1 MRTGTILHHFRI
13 VSGIRSNL
21 FFDMRHLLPVT
32 TATSKLNTMR
42 NPASRIS
49 VLFPV
54 VLLFAAF
61 TILTHLTACE
71 RAELDAPDRVLT
83 TDLLIYGGGT
93 SGVTA
98 AIQAA
103 RDGVD
108 VVVVESSPW
117 LGGMLTTSGVSATD
131 GNHRLPSGIWGEF
144 REMLYDY
151 YGGPEAVETGWVSN
165 THFEPHIGNRF
176 FNEMMDELPN
186 ITRIHGYYIDEMVMD
201 GQTVRGATFYDME
214 GNTLL
219 LQAKISIDASEY
231 GDLMARSG
239 TDYFLGLD
247 PRDRTGE
254 EIAPT
259 HGNEM
264 IQDLTYTAILKD
276 YGPDA
281 DMTIPRPPNYQ
292 PSIFIGACKE
302 LSADPDTFEGVDC
315 DRMLEYAKL
324 PNDKYLINW
333 PIFGNDYYLNVI
345 EMDHHERKILYE
357 EAKNRTRQF
366 IYFIQTEG
374 GFHNL
379 GLADDEY
386 STEDLFPYRPYHRE
400 TRRLDGLTMLTMN
413 ELVDPYAVQNDLYM
427 TAIGVGD
434 YPLDHHR
441 ELNPSPPAE
450 LLEDGDREP
459 YEFETHFDAFPPIPS
474 FSIPFGSL
482 IPKKTDGLMVA
493 EKSISVSSI
502 ANGSSRLQPA
512 VMTIGQAAGAAAAM
526 AIRQGVQ
533 PRELSVRQ
541 LQQHLLDNDCWALPF
556 IDTTPDDWHFQPL
569 QRVGLSGVLK
579 GHGVPYL
586 WANQTWIYPDSA
598 MTRMQVSEAL
608 VRSTTDLAVD
618 HAAWDGEGLAT
629 RGDVVLFVWEMI
641 GSPQPED
648 GTAGDNGTPGSDG
661 ASAFEDVDAG
671 GALAQAVAY
680 AAAAGWTDHW
690 TDGAHFEPN
699 APVTRKAFAQIVDQ
713 ALNPFESISVSIVPE
728 RYQR

>member
-1 MRTGTILHHFRI
+1 M
-13 VSGIRSNL
+13 
-21 FFDMRHLLPVT
+21 
-32 TATSKLNTMR
+32 NTMR
-42 NPASRIS
+42 ILPSRIS
-49 VLFPV
+49 VLLLAFFALP
-54 VLLFAAF
+54 LLFS
-61 TILTHLTACE
+61 CE
-71 RAELDAPDRVLT
+71 RSDPHSPDRIIT
-83 TDLLIYGGGT
+83 TDMLIYGGGT
-93 SGVTA
+93 SGATA

-108 VVVVESSPW
+108 VVVVESTPW

-151 YGGPEAVETGWVSN
+151 YGGPDAVETGWVSN

-186 ITRIHGYYIDEMVMD
+186 ITRIHGYYIDDAVME
-201 GQTVRGATFYDME
+201 GTTVRGATFRDKKD
-214 GNTLL
+214 NTLL
-219 LQAKISIDASEY
+219 VQATLSIDASEY

-254 EIAPT
+254 DIAPT
-259 HGNEM
+259 HGNDI

-292 PSIFIGACKE
+292 PSIFQGACKE
-302 LSADPDTFEGVDC
+302 LSADPDAFEGVDC
-315 DRMLEYAKL
+315 DRMLEYARL

-333 PIFGNDYYLNVI
+333 PIQGNDYYLNVI
-345 EMDHHERKILYE
+345 EMDHHERELLYE

-374 GFHNL
+374 GFRNL

-386 STEDLFPYRPYHRE
+386 DTEDLFPYRPYHRE

-413 ELVDPYAVQNDLYM
+413 ELVDPYAVENDLY
-427 TAIGVGD
+427 TTSIGVGD

-441 ELNPSPPAE
+441 QLNPSPPPE
-450 LLEDGDREP
+450 LLEEGDREP
-459 YEFETHFDAFPPIPS
+459 YEFETHYDAFPPIPS

-482 IPKKTDGLMVA
+482 IPKETDGLLVA

-502 ANGSSRLQPA
+502 ANGSTRLQPA

-526 AIRQGVQ
+526 AIREEIQ
-533 PRELSVRQ
+533 PRELPLRQ
-541 LQQHLLDNDCWALPF
+541 LQQHLLDNGCWALPF

-569 QRVGLSGVLK
+569 QRIGLSGVLK
-579 GHGVPYL
+579 GDGVPYL
-586 WANQTWIYPDSA
+586 WANQTWIYPDSV
-598 MTRMQVSEAL
+598 MTRMQVGEAL
-608 VRSTTDLAVD
+608 ARSTTDLAVD
-618 HAAWDGEGLAT
+618 HADWEGEGLAT
-629 RGDVVLFVWEMI
+629 RGEVVLFVWELI
-641 GSPQPED
+641 GSPAPKGSAGED
-648 GTAGDNGTPGSDG
+648 SGTPV
-661 ASAFEDVDAG
+661 FEDVDAG
-671 GALAQAVAY
+671 GVDADSALAQAVAW
-680 AAAAGWTDHW
+680 AAEAGWTDHW
-690 TDGAHFEPN
+690 TDGTRLIPE
-699 APVTRKAFAQIVDQ
+699 APVTRKAFAQIVDR
-713 ALNPFESISVSIVPE
+713 ALNPFESIPVSIIPE
-728 RYQR
+728 RYGR

>member
-1 MRTGTILHHFRI
+1 MRQLPRVTI
-13 VSGIRSNL
+13 VTSN
-21 FFDMRHLLPVT
+21 
-32 TATSKLNTMR
+32 LNTMR
-42 NPASRIS
+42 NFKPRFS

-54 VLLFAAF
+54 I
-61 TILTHLTACE
+61 ILLTALTFLSHLISCE
-71 RAELDAPDRVLT
+71 RAELHTPDRTLT
-83 TDLLIYGGGT
+83 TDLLVYGGGT

-151 YGGPEAVETGWVSN
+151 YGGPDAVETGWVSN

-186 ITRIHGYYIDEMVMD
+186 ITRIHGYYIDEAVMD
-201 GQTVRGATFYDME
+201 GQAVRGATFYDMD

-219 LQAKISIDASEY
+219 VQAKISIDASEY

-239 TDYFLGLD
+239 TNYFLGLD
-247 PRDRTGE
+247 PRERTGE

-259 HGNEM
+259 HGNDI

-276 YGPDA
+276 FGPDA

-345 EMDHHERKILYE
+345 EMDHHERKLLYE

-374 GFHNL
+374 GFRNL
-379 GLADDEY
+379 GFADDEY
-386 STEDLFPYRPYHRE
+386 GTDDLFPYRPYHRE

-441 ELNPSPPAE
+441 ELNPSPPPE
-450 LLEDGDREP
+450 LLEEGDREP
-459 YEFETHFDAFPPIPS
+459 YEFETHFDAFPSIPS

-482 IPKKTDGLMVA
+482 IPKETNGLLVA

-512 VMTIGQAAGAAAAM
+512 VMTIGQAAGAAAAL
-526 AIRQGVQ
+526 AIRQDVQ

-569 QRVGLSGVLK
+569 QRIGLSGVLK

-586 WANQTWIYPDSA
+586 WANQTWIYPDSV
-598 MTRMQVSEAL
+598 MTRMQVGEAL
-608 VRSTTDLAVD
+608 ARATTDLAVD
-618 HAAWDGEGLAT
+618 HAAWENEGLAT
-629 RGDVVLFVWEMI
+629 RGDVVLFVWELV
-641 GSPQPED
+641 GSPAPESD
-648 GTAGDNGTPGSDG
+648 GLAAEGDARGSDG
-661 ASAFEDVDAG
+661 TGDGSGASGTDAASLFEDVDAG
-671 GALAQAVAY
+671 SALAQAVAW
-680 AAAAGWTDHW
+680 AAEAGWTDHW
-690 TDGAHFEPN
+690 TDGTRFEPD

-713 ALNPFESISVSIVPE
+713 ALNPFETIPVSIVPD
-728 RYQR
+728 RYRQ